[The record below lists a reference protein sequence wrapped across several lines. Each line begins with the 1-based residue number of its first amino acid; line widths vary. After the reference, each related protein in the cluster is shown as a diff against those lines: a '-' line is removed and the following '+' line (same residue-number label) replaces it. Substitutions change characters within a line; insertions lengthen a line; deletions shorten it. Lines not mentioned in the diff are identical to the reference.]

1 MKRLF
6 ATTVFFAAL
15 TVHAQENNFWQK
27 VNDFLTKVKNI
38 DTTYIYQPKQGFT
51 LGMFATLQ
59 QVGFDTRVMFHYLT
73 EEGIQESGMT
83 KYHLDEKPGT
93 KLGLELGYGK
103 FVVGYGI
110 EIGPKRAYKKQSLG
124 LNLLGK
130 NWGLHS
136 NYFKVSNT
144 FNANIAIGNAGDPY
158 HLEDDY
164 ISTDPAFMQYLYIDG
179 YYVFNN
185 QRFAYPATY
194 KAGLVQRKTAG
205 AWIVTGRYMQG
216 ALYNPPLSIEDSY
229 YVLDGYSTM
238 QISVGGGYSANFV
251 CWHRDPVALRDK
263 GLRNL
268 TINLTLLPVITAF
281 NYLKT
286 TSYQYND
293 EGEPIE
299 DNISTIFCYPMPN
312 FIGSSAIS
320 LTLDRFFI
328 STQFAYNWFY
338 FHSAQAINPHD
349 IPISPNVDDIA
360 FRGSFS
366 NWNLKLLFTYK
377 F

>member
-1 MKRLF
+1 M
-6 ATTVFFAAL
+6 
-15 TVHAQENNFWQK
+15 
-27 VNDFLTKVKNI
+27 
-38 DTTYIYQPKQGFT
+38 
-51 LGMFATLQ
+51 
-59 QVGFDTRVMFHYLT
+59 
-73 EEGIQESGMT
+73 
-83 KYHLDEKPGT
+83 
-93 KLGLELGYGK
+93 
-103 FVVGYGI
+103 
-110 EIGPKRAYKKQSLG
+110 G

-366 NWNLKLLFTYK
+366 NWHLKLLFTYK